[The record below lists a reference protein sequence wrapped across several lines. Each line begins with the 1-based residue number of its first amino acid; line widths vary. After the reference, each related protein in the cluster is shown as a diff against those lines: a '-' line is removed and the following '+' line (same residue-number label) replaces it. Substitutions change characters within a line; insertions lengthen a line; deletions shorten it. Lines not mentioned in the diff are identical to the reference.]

1 MAGILAK
8 EVAVIVFPFA
18 TLVLGL
24 IIGYLAQRSGFCS
37 IGGFRDLF
45 MFKHT
50 RLFFGYLALILS
62 AAASYLIFSLIIPE
76 AFPTYPKF
84 LTADN
89 PWAPVPGAPAGLPIW
104 GYVVITIIGGVGM
117 GLLGVFLGGCPLR
130 QMVMA
135 SEGNLKSVFFI
146 LGFAVGAILF
156 HAFIS
161 AWVVGLFA

>member
-1 MAGILAK
+1 
-8 EVAVIVFPFA
+8 
-18 TLVLGL
+18 
-24 IIGYLAQRSGFCS
+24 
-37 IGGFRDLF
+37 
-45 MFKHT
+45 
-50 RLFFGYLALILS
+50 
-62 AAASYLIFSLIIPE
+62 
-76 AFPTYPKF
+76 
-84 LTADN
+84 
-89 PWAPVPGAPAGLPIW
+89 
-104 GYVVITIIGGVGM
+104 M